1 MRRCVTVLWL
11 VLASLVLTPFSTLHA
26 HVDTGHDHGVVHG
39 GHSHDFGSGATDDS
53 HTDTGQIVDL
63 RLVASDRGT
72 NMPFPG
78 AERLSLAAAPEV
90 PRLDAPQLTLIPRP
104 PPIAD
109 PPILRRSFWQP
120 PLRGPPLVS
129 ITAR

>member
-1 MRRCVTVLWL
+1 MRRGATILGL
-11 VLASLVLTPFSTLHA
+11 VLISFVLTPFSTLHA

-39 GHSHDFGSGATDDS
+39 GHSHDLQFGETDDT
-53 HTDTGQIVDL
+53 HVGAGQVVDMQL
-63 RLVASDRGT
+63 TAADRGSI
-72 NMPFPG
+72 PFPRV
-78 AERLSLAAAPEV
+78 ERLPLASAPEV
-90 PRLDAPQLTLIPRP
+90 PKLHPPPVTLIPRP

>member
-1 MRRCVTVLWL
+1 MRRGATILWL
-11 VLASLVLTPFSTLHA
+11 VLISFVLTPFSTLHA
-26 HVDTGHDHGVVHG
+26 HVDTAHVHGVVHG
-39 GHSHDFGSGATDDS
+39 GHSHDFQFGDTDVGA
-53 HTDTGQIVDL
+53 GQIVDMQL
-63 RLVASDRGT
+63 AVPDRGSI
-72 NMPFPG
+72 PFPKV
-78 AERLSLAAAPEV
+78 ERLPFASAPEI
-90 PRLDAPQLTLIPRP
+90 PKLDPPPVTLILRP